1 MNRDADRHHFED
13 LAVGQTYRS
22 TETVT
27 ITAERIKSFAA
38 EFDPQPFHLDEA
50 AAKTTFFQGLA
61 ASGWH
66 TASVTM
72 RLLVKSD
79 LRPVGGTIGAGGDT
93 LKWPR
98 ATRPGDVLR
107 LEIEVI
113 EARPSQSRPELGV
126 VKLRLTT
133 YNQKDEVVQI
143 ATPVLM
149 VPRRPR

>member
-1 MNRDADRHHFED
+1 
-13 LAVGQTYRS
+13 
-22 TETVT
+22 
-27 ITAERIKSFAA
+27 
-38 EFDPQPFHLDEA
+38 
-50 AAKTTFFQGLA
+50 
-61 ASGWH
+61 
-66 TASVTM
+66 M

-149 VPRRPR
+149 VPRRQR

>member
-1 MNRDADRHHFED
+1 MDVRHFED

-27 ITAERIKSFAA
+27 VTAAGIKAFAA

-50 AAKTTFFQGLA
+50 AAQASFFRGLA

-66 TASVTM
+66 TAAITM

-79 LRPVGGTIGAGGDT
+79 LRPAGGTIGAGGET

-107 LEIEVI
+107 LQIEIV
-113 EARPSQSRPELGV
+113 EARPSQSRPEFGV

-133 YNQKDEVVQI
+133 INQKDEIVQI
-143 ATPVLM
+143 ASPVLM
-149 VPRRPR
+149 VLRRPA

>member
-1 MNRDADRHHFED
+1 MNRDADRHYFED